1 RRLFGHLLEAFDYGT
16 PPHGGIASGLDR
28 WLMLLADT
36 DSLRET
42 FAFPKTQSGVEP
54 MTGAPS
60 PVTADELRDLHIKL
74 LVESKAR

>member
-1 RRLFGHLLEAFDYGT
+1 MTKY
-16 PPHGGIASGLDR
+16 R

-42 FAFPKTQSGVEP
+42 FAFPKTNSGVEP

-60 PVTADELRDLHIKL
+60 PVSDRDLHDLSIR
-74 LVESKAR
+74 VAVQSRQ